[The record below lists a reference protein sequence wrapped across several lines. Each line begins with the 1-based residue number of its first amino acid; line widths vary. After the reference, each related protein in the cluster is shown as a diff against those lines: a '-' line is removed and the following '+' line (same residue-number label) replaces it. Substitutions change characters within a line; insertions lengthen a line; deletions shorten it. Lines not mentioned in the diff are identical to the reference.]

1 MQILREIQVIKH
13 LIVTLEQEKS
23 FWNRLFSR

>member
-1 MQILREIQVIKH
+1 MKH